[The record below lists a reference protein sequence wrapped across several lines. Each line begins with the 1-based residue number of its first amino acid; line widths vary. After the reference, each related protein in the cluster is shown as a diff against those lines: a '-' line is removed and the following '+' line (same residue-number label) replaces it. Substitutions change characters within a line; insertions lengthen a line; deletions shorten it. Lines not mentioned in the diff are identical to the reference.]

1 MSRKRKKKRERLRKQ
16 EIERNKGRV
25 YCTIRVFCEGP
36 CRDANFKRNGRL
48 CSEAFYKTADG
59 EVPVK
64 ASV

>member
-25 YCTIRVFCEGP
+25 YCTIRVFCDGE
-36 CRDANFKRNGRL
+36 CRNHNFKRGGIICR
-48 CSEAFYKTADG
+48 EAFYKTAEG

-64 ASV
+64 IGV